1 MEKNGKRWLRFTN
14 RVLSMLLTLL
24 GVASCE
30 GFGGGDTP
38 LEYGTPVASYQV
50 KGKVVDAE
58 TGLPIE
64 GMRVKAG
71 CVYRGDG
78 RSWLTHYPEI
88 LTSDKQGAFEKKVVD
103 FPSNTFR
110 LIWED
115 VDGPANGA
123 YVKDSVDVKV
133 DQFVGGQG
141 WNKGE
146 ATVEATLK
154 VKKVTPK

>member
-14 RVLSMLLTLL
+14 RVLSMLLALL
-24 GVASCE
+24 GVAACDGS
-30 GFGGGDTP
+30 GSV
-38 LEYGTPVASYQV
+38 EYGTPVASYHV

-71 CVYRGDG
+71 CIYQGDG
-78 RSWLTHYPEI
+78 ASWLTHYPEI
-88 LTSDKQGAFEKKVVD
+88 LTSDKQGAFEKRVVD
-103 FPSNTFR
+103 LPGNTFR

-115 VDGPANGA
+115 VDGAVNGA
-123 YVKDSVDVKV
+123 YVKDSVDVKI
-133 DQFVGGQG
+133 DKFVGGQG
-141 WNKGE
+141 WSKGE

-154 VKKVTPK
+154 AKKVTPK

>member
-1 MEKNGKRWLRFTN
+1 
-14 RVLSMLLTLL
+14 MLLALL
-24 GVASCE
+24 GVASCD
-30 GFGGGDTP
+30 GSGGGDIP
-38 LEYGTPVASYQV
+38 LEYGAPVAGYQV

-88 LTSDKQGAFEKKVVD
+88 LTSDKQGAFEKKVFD
-103 FPSNTFR
+103 FPSDTFR

-115 VDGPANGA
+115 VDGSANGA

-133 DQFVGGQG
+133 DKFAGGQG

-146 ATVEATLK
+146 ATVETTLK
-154 VKKVTPK
+154 AQKITPK